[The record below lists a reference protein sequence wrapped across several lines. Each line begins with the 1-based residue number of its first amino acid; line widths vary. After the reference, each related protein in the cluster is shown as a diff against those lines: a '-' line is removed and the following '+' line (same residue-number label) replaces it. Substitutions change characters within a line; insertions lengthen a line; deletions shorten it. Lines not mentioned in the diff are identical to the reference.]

1 MLKLEKILLT
11 GLMASGK
18 STVAAFLE
26 EKGAYSFEADKAVH
40 KLLSPNTGAG
50 KKVIDLL
57 GQEIVD
63 SKLHVINRETVAEK
77 VFENLNLL
85 EELESILHPEILSEI
100 NVHYQRACKEGK
112 YRFFVCEIPVLT
124 QEVVD
129 LGWDIVLLVET
140 DKQVALERLIDKG
153 SISQAYYRQK
163 VNRQRKMLES
173 NLPKRCALISNK
185 GSIEELKLAV
195 IQALK
200 EKTSNNI

>member
-63 SKLHVINRETVAEK
+63 SKLHVINRETVAKK
-77 VFENLNLL
+77 VFENFNLL

-100 NVHYQRACKEGK
+100 NVHYHRACKEGK
-112 YRFFVCEIPVLT
+112 HRFFVCEIPVLT
-124 QEVVD
+124 QKVVA
-129 LGWDIVLLVET
+129 LGWDIVLLIEA
-140 DKQVALERLIDKG
+140 DKQVAHKRLIGKG
-153 SISQAYYRQK
+153 NKAQAYYRQK
-163 VNRQRKMLES
+163 ISRQRRMLEN
-173 NLPKRCALISNK
+173 NLPKCHTLIPNK
-185 GSIEELKLAV
+185 GSIEELKFAV

-200 EKTSNNI
+200 EKTNDNI